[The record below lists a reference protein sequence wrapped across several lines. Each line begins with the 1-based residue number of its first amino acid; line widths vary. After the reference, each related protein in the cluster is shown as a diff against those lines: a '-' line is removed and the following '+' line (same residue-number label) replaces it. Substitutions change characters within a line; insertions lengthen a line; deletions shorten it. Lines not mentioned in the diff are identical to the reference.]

1 MGVSRTSNESL
12 GGLEAQGQALALGST
27 QLSRAL
33 APSLVKAL
41 LLPRAAVR
49 AP

>member
-1 MGVSRTSNESL
+1 MGALRTSNESL
-12 GGLEAQGQALALGST
+12 GSLEAQGQALALGST

-41 LLPRAAVR
+41 LLLRWL
-49 AP
+49 